1 MPTLGTAG
9 TLAVDE
15 DDLLAPPA
23 SFAGNSDVT
32 GAGDDLADPSPTSV
46 SALLGVNF
54 GADGAGG
61 VTAISYTGP
70 ALSSGTVPLAYAFDD
85 ATDTLTATAGAK
97 TVFTLVV
104 DEVAGTWTF
113 TLLDHLDHPLVS
125 TEDNL
130 VLSFNATVTD
140 ADGDAVVQA
149 LSVNVDDD
157 MPTLGTAGTLAVDE
171 DDLLAPPA
179 SFAGNSDVTGA
190 GDDLADPSPT
200 SVSAL
205 LGVNFGADG
214 AGGVTAI
221 SYTGPALSS
230 GTVPLAYAFDDATD
244 TLTATAGAKTVF
256 TLVVDEVAGTWTFT
270 LLDHLDHP
278 LVSTEDNLVLSFNAT
293 VTDADGDAVVQALS
307 VNVDD
312 DMPVITDIQDAIV
325 ANTPGSVVG
334 TIDMSYGADG
344 GNQNSQSQ
352 VTVTTDAGD
361 RTTNSGLVI
370 TGWDD
375 FQTLSRP
382 CPPTAKR

>member
-1 MPTLGTAG
+1 MSPLPNPALLQLTVMDADGDTASAGLNLGGGVFTIQDDGPSVGTAG

-85 ATDTLTATAGAK
+85 ATDTLTATAGVK

-221 SYTGPALSS
+221 SYAGPALSS
-230 GTVPLAYAFDDATD
+230 GTVPLVYAFNDATD

-278 LVSTEDNLVLSFNAT
+278 LVSTEDNLVL
-293 VTDADGDAVVQALS
+293 
-307 VNVDD
+307 
-312 DMPVITDIQDAIV
+312 M
-325 ANTPGSVVG
+325 
-334 TIDMSYGADG
+334 
-344 GNQNSQSQ
+344 
-352 VTVTTDAGD
+352 D
-361 RTTNSGLVI
+361 RMT
-370 TGWDD
+370 
-375 FQTLSRP
+375 
-382 CPPTAKR
+382 

>member
-46 SALLGVNF
+46 SASLGVNF

-70 ALSSGTVPLAYAFDD
+70 ALT
-85 ATDTLTATAGAK
+85 
-97 TVFTLVV
+97 
-104 DEVAGTWTF
+104 
-113 TLLDHLDHPLVS
+113 
-125 TEDNL
+125 
-130 VLSFNATVTD
+130 
-140 ADGDAVVQA
+140 
-149 LSVNVDDD
+149 
-157 MPTLGTAGTLAVDE
+157 
-171 DDLLAPPA
+171 
-179 SFAGNSDVTGA
+179 
-190 GDDLADPSPT
+190 
-200 SVSAL
+200 
-205 LGVNFGADG
+205 
-214 AGGVTAI
+214 
-221 SYTGPALSS
+221 S

-325 ANTPGSVVG
+325 ANTPAQCRGYDRHELWRRRWQSEQPVSG
-334 TIDMSYGADG
+334 H
-344 GNQNSQSQ
+344 GN
-352 VTVTTDAGD
+352 D
-361 RTTNSGLVI
+361 
-370 TGWDD
+370 
-375 FQTLSRP
+375 
-382 CPPTAKR
+382 